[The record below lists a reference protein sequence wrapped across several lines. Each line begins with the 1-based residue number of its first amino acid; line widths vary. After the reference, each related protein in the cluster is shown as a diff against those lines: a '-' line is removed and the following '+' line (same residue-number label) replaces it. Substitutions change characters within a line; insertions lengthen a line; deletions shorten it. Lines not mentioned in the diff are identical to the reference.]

1 MSLLSPLRVSIHA
14 DGWPFI
20 GVFAVIAAVLT
31 AINGVL
37 GYVGWAL
44 TLWCIYFFR
53 DPDRITPTRPGLVIA
68 PADGIIQNIV
78 EGEAPAELQLPAGT
92 YTRISTFLNVFD
104 VHINRAPVA
113 GEITHK
119 IYVPGTFVNASLD
132 KASVHNERLGLKIKI
147 ADDHAG
153 PNGEGREVGVV
164 QIAGLVA
171 RRIVSWVESGQHLPT
186 GARFGMI
193 RFGSRVDVYLPAG
206 IAPMVVIGQRMIG
219 GETVLADLTSSEPQR
234 QGEIR

>member
-1 MSLLSPLRVSIHA
+1 MKVLSPLRVSIHP

-31 AINGVL
+31 AINGAL
-37 GYVGWAL
+37 GWIGWAL

-53 DPDRITPTRPGLVIA
+53 DPDRVTPTRPGLVIA

-113 GEITHK
+113 GTITHK
-119 IYVPGTFVNASLD
+119 IYVPGAFVNASLD
-132 KASVHNERLGLKIKI
+132 KASVDNERLGLKIAI
-147 ADDHAG
+147 ED
-153 PNGEGREVGVV
+153 GREIGVV

-171 RRIVSWVESGQHLPT
+171 RRIVSWVDTGQSMQT
-186 GARFGMI
+186 GERFGMI
-193 RFGSRVDVYLPAG
+193 RFGSRADVYLPQG
-206 IAPMVVIGQRMIG
+206 IAPQVVIGQRMIG
-219 GETVLADLTSSEPQR
+219 GETVIADLTSTEPQR
-234 QGEIR
+234 QGQVR